1 MRHVFSIERSSG
13 SLRPVGGRSLNLV
26 ADILLPPASL
36 AVLSLVL
43 LFCGRRARVAAGLVL
58 AVLIGLGLPIVSTAL
73 LNSLAPPATPDP
85 GPAPAAIVI
94 LSADGI
100 RIEDQGALE
109 PGPITLDRLRAGAAL
124 ARRTNLPILVSGGQ
138 LPDFGT
144 TLAAMMAQSLRD
156 DFRLEPRWQESRS
169 RDTWENAEFS
179 AAILR
184 DAGIQRVYLVTHDWH
199 MRRSLLAFRHFGLEP
214 LPASVRPPY
223 TPPISWRRF
232 VPSPVAW
239 FNSYIALHEWVGLAY
254 YAARR

>member
-1 MRHVFSIERSSG
+1 M
-13 SLRPVGGRSLNLV
+13 RPVGGYSLNLV

-36 AVLSLVL
+36 AVLALLL
-43 LFCGRRARVAAGLVL
+43 LFCGRRARMAAGLLL
-58 AVLIGLGLPIVSTAL
+58 AMLIGLGLPIVSTAL
-73 LNSLAPPATPDP
+73 LNSLSPPETPDT
-85 GPAPAAIVI
+85 GPLPAAIVI

-100 RIEDQGALE
+100 RIEDPSALE

-124 ARRTNLPILVSGGQ
+124 ARRSGLPILVSGGQ
-138 LPDFGT
+138 LPEFNM
-144 TLAAMMAQSLRD
+144 TLAMMMAQSLHD
-156 DFRLEPRWQESRS
+156 DFRLDARWLEGRS

-184 DAGIQRVYLVTHDWH
+184 DAGIQRIYLVTHDWH

-214 LPASVRPPY
+214 VSASVRPPF

-232 VPSPVAW
+232 IPSPVAW

-254 YAARR
+254 YATRR